1 MSASFLFSFL
11 AFWLTFW
18 ARKNQLIC
26 VHGAIGLN
34 STAEGDSLFVATHRV
49 PYVVTRESYDEHCE
63 FAQTVDDTL
72 REVASVVSVI
82 FFSIWQPLIF
92 FAASQGCPHVY
103 VGHLFPAEHGPFGR
117 DTKGKTYVSAKDL
130 DDTRKILKHRL
141 NESQTAVPWAF
152 YRAMR
157 VLQLQLSELA
167 VGRGLNVDVLK

>member
-1 MSASFLFSFL
+1 MSM
-11 AFWLTFW
+11 WDTF
-18 ARKNQLIC
+18 
-26 VHGAIGLN
+26 
-34 STAEGDSLFVATHRV
+34 
-49 PYVVTRESYDEHCE
+49 
-63 FAQTVDDTL
+63 
-72 REVASVVSVI
+72 
-82 FFSIWQPLIF
+82 
-92 FAASQGCPHVY
+92 
-103 VGHLFPAEHGPFGR
+103 FPAEHGPFGR